1 MKEANA
7 KFTEVY
13 EYSSQTAWINA
24 YEAEV
29 ARLERE
35 VSDAQRYYTAS
46 KYALDLAQQELD
58 KVIEGFKL
66 EGYDTYE
73 ELMGL

>member
-1 MKEANA
+1 MKKANA
-7 KFTEVY
+7 ELKEVY
-13 EYSSQTAWINA
+13 EYTCQTAWINA

-29 ARLERE
+29 ARLERK
-35 VSDAQRYYTAS
+35 VSDAQRVYTQS
-46 KYALDLAQQELD
+46 KYYLDIAQQELD